1 MCACFEHKEPLR
13 LSGTSGAARSLGR
26 PDPAFPPGD
35 GADRAQDE
43 ALSLVLHISS
53 ALPHSSSRGVRGW
66 WCGLWVLIFHG
77 DRAAVFAWGRR
88 RCFRP
93 PPQSCRRCSQEL
105 RGACE
110 HNIQG
115 RAIGSTS
122 LFWQARQLQVRP
134 VHLFPLPLHAAG
146 PCVGSRVAAQNPQD
160 TTPAASS

>member
-105 RGACE
+105 RGVRVNTNSRQSNREYFFVLASE
-110 HNIQG
+110 
-115 RAIGSTS
+115 ATPSTTSSFISFAFARRWS
-122 LFWQARQLQVRP
+122 LCRQPRC
-134 VHLFPLPLHAAG
+134 G
-146 PCVGSRVAAQNPQD
+146 TESTGYDSCCI
-160 TTPAASS
+160 